1 MRILDRL
8 KNAWNVLTRPAV
20 YMDDDELK
28 EWLGITGT
36 NPDVEKE
43 VTYYTCLKMLSET
56 MGKVPLKYYQ
66 ETPKGRIRAEPTKIT
81 RLLSVRPNTIM
92 TPTTL
97 WTTTE
102 MNCQHYGNGY
112 IWMRGTF
119 EREKYGGHY
128 KVLDLWPMQA
138 NCVTVYMDDVGV
150 FGGKGKLYYQ
160 YNDPKTGEQYLFRSS
175 EVMHF
180 KTWYSLN
187 GIMGKSVR
195 EILQDTVGGA
205 LESQNFMNNL
215 YRQGLS
221 ASMALQYAGDLE
233 ESKIKALQKKFAD
246 KLSGPKNAGRV
257 IPVPIGLQL
266 TPLKIQEINLHIN
279 SGGGSVFA
287 GITIYNMLKRNN
299 ARITTYIDG
308 IAASIASVIACAGD
322 RIVIPANGTF
332 MIHKPTNGYFF
343 TSMNADQ
350 LRKDADTLD
359 ICQKAIL
366 QTYMSK
372 TKEGV
377 TEEEINNL
385 INEETWM
392 VGSDTTD
399 YFDFEVEDSV
409 QAAACTSNYFDE
421 YSKTPKALK
430 QHEEPENK
438 TLDIDAIADAVME
451 KIKAKEANQ
460 RNLEKEKIKAEL
472 LGDLDRYGV

>member
-1 MRILDRL
+1 
-8 KNAWNVLTRPAV
+8 
-20 YMDDDELK
+20 
-28 EWLGITGT
+28 
-36 NPDVEKE
+36 
-43 VTYYTCLKMLSET
+43 
-56 MGKVPLKYYQ
+56 
-66 ETPKGRIRAEPTKIT
+66 
-81 RLLSVRPNTIM
+81 
-92 TPTTL
+92 
-97 WTTTE
+97 
-102 MNCQHYGNGY
+102 
-112 IWMRGTF
+112 
-119 EREKYGGHY
+119 
-128 KVLDLWPMQA
+128 
-138 NCVTVYMDDVGV
+138 
-150 FGGKGKLYYQ
+150 
-160 YNDPKTGEQYLFRSS
+160 
-175 EVMHF
+175 MH
-180 KTWYSLN
+180 
-187 GIMGKSVR
+187 G
-195 EILQDTVGGA
+195 
-205 LESQNFMNNL
+205 
-215 YRQGLS
+215 
-221 ASMALQYAGDLE
+221 
-233 ESKIKALQKKFAD
+233 
-246 KLSGPKNAGRV
+246 
-257 IPVPIGLQL
+257 
-266 TPLKIQEINLHIN
+266 IQEINLHIN

>member
-1 MRILDRL
+1 
-8 KNAWNVLTRPAV
+8 
-20 YMDDDELK
+20 
-28 EWLGITGT
+28 
-36 NPDVEKE
+36 
-43 VTYYTCLKMLSET
+43 
-56 MGKVPLKYYQ
+56 
-66 ETPKGRIRAEPTKIT
+66 
-81 RLLSVRPNTIM
+81 
-92 TPTTL
+92 
-97 WTTTE
+97 
-102 MNCQHYGNGY
+102 
-112 IWMRGTF
+112 
-119 EREKYGGHY
+119 
-128 KVLDLWPMQA
+128 
-138 NCVTVYMDDVGV
+138 
-150 FGGKGKLYYQ
+150 
-160 YNDPKTGEQYLFRSS
+160 
-175 EVMHF
+175 
-180 KTWYSLN
+180 
-187 GIMGKSVR
+187 
-195 EILQDTVGGA
+195 
-205 LESQNFMNNL
+205 
-215 YRQGLS
+215 
-221 ASMALQYAGDLE
+221 
-233 ESKIKALQKKFAD
+233 
-246 KLSGPKNAGRV
+246 
-257 IPVPIGLQL
+257 
-266 TPLKIQEINLHIN
+266 
-279 SGGGSVFA
+279 
-287 GITIYNMLKRNN
+287 
-299 ARITTYIDG
+299 
-308 IAASIASVIACAGD
+308 
-322 RIVIPANGTF
+322 

-451 KIKAKEANQ
+451 KIKAKEDNQ

>member
-1 MRILDRL
+1 MPVLLL
-8 KNAWNVLTRPAV
+8 KNQKKNVGKMEICNQTEISADLNIFGDIV
-20 YMDDDELK
+20 SDDWGKWSDDDTCPSDISDFLK
-28 EWLGITGT
+28 
-36 NPDVEKE
+36 N
-43 VTYYTCLKMLSET
+43 
-56 MGKVPLKYYQ
+56 
-66 ETPKGRIRAEPTKIT
+66 
-81 RLLSVRPNTIM
+81 
-92 TPTTL
+92 
-97 WTTTE
+97 
-102 MNCQHYGNGY
+102 
-112 IWMRGTF
+112 
-119 EREKYGGHY
+119 
-128 KVLDLWPMQA
+128 
-138 NCVTVYMDDVGV
+138 
-150 FGGKGKLYYQ
+150 
-160 YNDPKTGEQYLFRSS
+160 
-175 EVMHF
+175 
-180 KTWYSLN
+180 
-187 GIMGKSVR
+187 
-195 EILQDTVGGA
+195 
-205 LESQNFMNNL
+205 LE
-215 YRQGLS
+215 
-221 ASMALQYAGDLE
+221 D
-233 ESKIKALQKKFAD
+233 
-246 KLSGPKNAGRV
+246 
-257 IPVPIGLQL
+257 
-266 TPLKIQEINLHIN
+266 IQEINLHIN

-399 YFDFEVEDSV
+399 YFD
-409 QAAACTSNYFDE
+409 E

>member
-1 MRILDRL
+1 MPVLLL
-8 KNAWNVLTRPAV
+8 KNQKKNVGKLEICNQTEISADLNIFGDIV
-20 YMDDDELK
+20 SDGWGKWSDDDTCPSDISDFLK
-28 EWLGITGT
+28 
-36 NPDVEKE
+36 N
-43 VTYYTCLKMLSET
+43 
-56 MGKVPLKYYQ
+56 
-66 ETPKGRIRAEPTKIT
+66 
-81 RLLSVRPNTIM
+81 
-92 TPTTL
+92 
-97 WTTTE
+97 
-102 MNCQHYGNGY
+102 
-112 IWMRGTF
+112 
-119 EREKYGGHY
+119 
-128 KVLDLWPMQA
+128 
-138 NCVTVYMDDVGV
+138 
-150 FGGKGKLYYQ
+150 
-160 YNDPKTGEQYLFRSS
+160 
-175 EVMHF
+175 
-180 KTWYSLN
+180 
-187 GIMGKSVR
+187 
-195 EILQDTVGGA
+195 
-205 LESQNFMNNL
+205 LE
-215 YRQGLS
+215 
-221 ASMALQYAGDLE
+221 D
-233 ESKIKALQKKFAD
+233 
-246 KLSGPKNAGRV
+246 
-257 IPVPIGLQL
+257 
-266 TPLKIQEINLHIN
+266 IQEINLHIN

-350 LRKDADTLD
+350 LRKDADTLA

-451 KIKAKEANQ
+451 KIKAKEDNQ

>member
-1 MRILDRL
+1 MPVLLL
-8 KNAWNVLTRPAV
+8 KNQKKNVGKMEICNQTEISADLNIFGDSV
-20 YMDDDELK
+20 SDDWGKWSDDDTCPSDISDFLK
-28 EWLGITGT
+28 
-36 NPDVEKE
+36 N
-43 VTYYTCLKMLSET
+43 
-56 MGKVPLKYYQ
+56 
-66 ETPKGRIRAEPTKIT
+66 
-81 RLLSVRPNTIM
+81 
-92 TPTTL
+92 
-97 WTTTE
+97 
-102 MNCQHYGNGY
+102 
-112 IWMRGTF
+112 
-119 EREKYGGHY
+119 
-128 KVLDLWPMQA
+128 
-138 NCVTVYMDDVGV
+138 
-150 FGGKGKLYYQ
+150 
-160 YNDPKTGEQYLFRSS
+160 
-175 EVMHF
+175 
-180 KTWYSLN
+180 
-187 GIMGKSVR
+187 
-195 EILQDTVGGA
+195 
-205 LESQNFMNNL
+205 LE
-215 YRQGLS
+215 
-221 ASMALQYAGDLE
+221 D
-233 ESKIKALQKKFAD
+233 
-246 KLSGPKNAGRV
+246 
-257 IPVPIGLQL
+257 
-266 TPLKIQEINLHIN
+266 IQEINLHIN

-343 TSMNADQ
+343 TS
-350 LRKDADTLD
+350 
-359 ICQKAIL
+359 
-366 QTYMSK
+366 MSK

>member
-1 MRILDRL
+1 MPVLLL
-8 KNAWNVLTRPAV
+8 KNQKKNVGKLEICNQTEISADLNILGDIV
-20 YMDDDELK
+20 SDSWGKWSDDDTCPSDISDFLK
-28 EWLGITGT
+28 
-36 NPDVEKE
+36 N
-43 VTYYTCLKMLSET
+43 
-56 MGKVPLKYYQ
+56 
-66 ETPKGRIRAEPTKIT
+66 
-81 RLLSVRPNTIM
+81 
-92 TPTTL
+92 
-97 WTTTE
+97 
-102 MNCQHYGNGY
+102 
-112 IWMRGTF
+112 
-119 EREKYGGHY
+119 
-128 KVLDLWPMQA
+128 
-138 NCVTVYMDDVGV
+138 
-150 FGGKGKLYYQ
+150 
-160 YNDPKTGEQYLFRSS
+160 
-175 EVMHF
+175 
-180 KTWYSLN
+180 
-187 GIMGKSVR
+187 
-195 EILQDTVGGA
+195 
-205 LESQNFMNNL
+205 LE
-215 YRQGLS
+215 
-221 ASMALQYAGDLE
+221 D
-233 ESKIKALQKKFAD
+233 
-246 KLSGPKNAGRV
+246 
-257 IPVPIGLQL
+257 
-266 TPLKIQEINLHIN
+266 IQEINLHIN

-287 GITIYNMLKRNN
+287 GIAIYNMLKRNN

-460 RNLEKEKIKAEL
+460 RNLENEKIKAEL